1 MIQGRLNHR
10 LPAFLTSRLL
20 GFLIL
25 KAIQLPINLRRS
37 RIYFGVRTLV
47 DPVYGGSLVRPYLLA
62 VVITLLAASAA
73 QALEVAT
80 LRLKWHHQF
89 QFAGYY
95 AALEKGFYRDAG
107 LEVEILEGGPN
118 VNAIDDVVAGRAD
131 FGVGTSGALIARAH
145 GQNVVVLA
153 AVFQHSPTI
162 LLVPRRAG
170 VSSLFELR
178 DHRLM
183 DTPGSEDI
191 AAMLKIAGVDD
202 AKMLR
207 VKHNGDPRDLVSGKA
222 DAMVAYSTNEPFVLD
237 QLDVPYL
244 AFSPRDSG
252 IDFYGDNLI
261 TSEQQIKTHPKR
273 VAAFRAASLKGWQ
286 YALSHKEEIV
296 DLILRRYSQA
306 KNREALLF
314 EAKQTEVL
322 VQLDLIELGYQNPA
336 RWRAIAETYHALGML
351 PDATVPDG
359 LIYKPHGDDIPLWLK
374 AALAG
379 AVLLGLITTL
389 VTLWIARLNRRLKSE
404 IIERRE
410 AEQEIQRARAQA
422 EAARQQL
429 VAMSEAL
436 PLAMFQMEIKDGGSV
451 RYNFIGSG
459 VEHILGVPR
468 EDLMADPAVR
478 WRHVHPEDA
487 EGARRK
493 LEDATQRVRA
503 GVIEPTAEMV
513 VRAVLDR
520 QPRWVLS
527 SACAAPPLHNGTVIW
542 NGFYQ
547 DITERK
553 QAEDKLKESEAY
565 NKMLFQ
571 ESHRAIVVYD
581 PAAAGFIDCNQ
592 AAAKMYGFSSRE
604 DVLGKTPLDVSAPTQ
619 YDGID
624 SLTASQR
631 HDHSALAHGVEV
643 FEWRHQRPN
652 GEIWDAM
659 VHLML
664 FNYRDRRLLQFTL
677 DDITDSKRN
686 EVALRE
692 SEERFR
698 RLFEDSADAMLL
710 IDEGR
715 FVECNAAAVRMLRME
730 SRDQLLDHKPAD
742 LSPIIQ
748 ADGTPSVEKAQ
759 TLMANALERGS
770 LRFEWLH
777 RRADGEVFPV
787 EVLLTT
793 IKQHGRRLMHT
804 VWRDITE
811 RKRAEEAVR
820 AARQKAEEATQ
831 AKSDFLAN
839 MSHEIRTPMNGILGM
854 SHLCLK
860 TDLTPKQ
867 RDYLKKID
875 RSAHSL
881 LGIINDILDFSKIEA
896 GKLTMERIGFDLE
909 EVFDNLA
916 NMVGLRAHEKG
927 LEVLFRIAPDTP
939 LHLVGDPLR
948 LQQVLV
954 NLCSNAVKFTERG
967 EVVASVRPL
976 QIDDREVELEFAV
989 SDTGIGMTPEQQA
1002 RLFRPFTQ
1010 ADSSTTRKFGGTGL
1024 GLSISEHLV
1033 DLMAGHFHVES
1044 DPGKGSVFRF
1054 TARFG
1059 RQEQVA
1065 NHLRHLP
1072 EVDLRGMRVLVADDN
1087 ASSCEILKEMLETMS
1102 FEVTLAASAHEAI
1115 AELNRAD
1122 AGDPFQLVLMDWQMP
1137 EMDGLRAVRVIRES
1151 TPPLK
1156 HLPKIILVT
1165 AYGNELVSD
1174 QAEQAG
1180 LVGVLVKPISNSL
1193 LFDTIMHAFIEG
1205 APEAGRQRSAE
1216 EVQSAAD
1223 FNGLRVL
1230 LVEDNEINRE
1240 LASQLLRDAGVTVS
1254 LAENGREA
1262 VEKVTTE
1269 IFDGVLMDIQMPE
1282 MDGYQAAR
1290 VIRARP
1296 ELATLPIIA
1305 MTANAMAA
1313 DRANA
1318 LAAGMNE
1325 HVPKPIDPGELY
1337 AAIRRWFKPRAEEPK
1352 PQSTA
1357 ALPVGVTFRSDRKV
1371 LPEHLEGIDVVEGLK
1386 RVAGNRNL
1394 YRNLLLKFGQSQARA
1409 VEDIREALATG
1420 DQELAHRIA
1429 HTIRGVA
1436 GNIGAKELQAAATA
1450 IEIAFRESDTARAE
1464 ANLPILEAAL
1474 GRVVSSIAG
1483 FAETKSQDSGSEV
1496 DPLFDLAAVVPK
1508 LAQLEALLKNDDFDA
1523 RHIIQEL
1530 LPHFHRSR
1538 HAVKFEMLTRKV
1550 AGYDFEAAFVEFEA
1564 IKAAIE
1570 SKE

>member
-1 MIQGRLNHR
+1 MM
-10 LPAFLTSRLL
+10 PTTDL
-20 GFLIL
+20 GIL
-25 KAIQLPINLRRS
+25 
-37 RIYFGVRTLV
+37 
-47 DPVYGGSLVRPYLLA
+47 VYGGTLRRYLLA
-62 VVITLLAASAA
+62 AMMTLLGASAA
-73 QALEVAT
+73 QALDVAT
-80 LRLKWHHQF
+80 LQLKWHHQF

-107 LEVEILEGGPN
+107 LEVKILEGGPN
-118 VNAIDDVVAGRAD
+118 VNAIDDVVTGRAD
-131 FGVGTSGALIARAH
+131 FGVGTSGALIARAR

-178 DHRLM
+178 DHTLM

-191 AAMLKIAGVDD
+191 AAMLKIAGVDY
-202 AKMLR
+202 AKLPR

-222 DAMVAYSTNEPFVLD
+222 DAMVAYSTNEPFIFK
-237 QLDVPYL
+237 QLGVPYL

-261 TSEQQIKTHPKR
+261 TSEEQIKTHLAR
-273 VAAFRAASLKGWQ
+273 VTAFRAASLKGWQ

-306 KNREALLF
+306 KNRQALLF
-314 EAKQTEVL
+314 EANETEVL
-322 VQLDLIELGYQNPA
+322 VQLALIELGYQNPA
-336 RWRAIAETYHALGML
+336 RWQAIAEIYHALGML
-351 PDATVPDG
+351 PDATVPEG
-359 LIYKPHGDDIPLWLK
+359 LMYKLQGDHVPFWLK

-379 AVLLGLITTL
+379 AVLLGLVATL
-389 VTLWIARLNRRLKSE
+389 VTLWIAKLNRRLKSE

-410 AEQEIQRARAQA
+410 AEHEIQRARSQA

-436 PLAMFQMEIKDGGSV
+436 PLAMFQMEFKAGGPV
-451 RYNFIGSG
+451 RYSFVGSR
-459 VEHILGVPR
+459 VEQILGVPLT
-468 EDLMADPAVR
+468 DLMADPSVR
-478 WRHVHPEDA
+478 WRHVHPDDAEDA
-487 EGARRK
+487 RGT

-503 GVIEPTAEMV
+503 GRIEPTAEMV
-513 VRAVLDR
+513 VRAVLDG

-527 SACAAPPLHNGTVIW
+527 SACAAPPLPDGTVIW

-553 QAEDKLKESEAY
+553 QAEDKLKESETY

-571 ESHRAIVVYD
+571 ESHRPIVVYD
-581 PAAAGFIDCNQ
+581 SEAGGFIDCNQ
-592 AAAKMYGFSSRE
+592 AAVKMYGFSSRE
-604 DVLGKTPLDVSAPTQ
+604 DVLGKNQVDVSAPTQ

-624 SLTASQR
+624 SLRASQR
-631 HDHSALAHGVEV
+631 HGHTALAHGIDV

-652 GEIWDAM
+652 GEIWDAL

-664 FNYRDRRLLQFTL
+664 FNYRGRKLLQFTL

-686 EVALRE
+686 EAALRE

-730 SRDQLLDHKPAD
+730 SRDQLLNQKPAD
-742 LSPIIQ
+742 LSPVIQ
-748 ADGTPSVEKAQ
+748 ADGNPSVEKAQ
-759 TLMANALERGS
+759 TLMAKALERGS
-770 LRFEWLH
+770 LRFEWLY
-777 RRADGEVFPV
+777 RRADGEIFPV

-793 IKQHGRRLMHT
+793 IKQHGRRLIHT

-896 GKLTMERIGFDLE
+896 GKLTMERVGFDLE

-916 NMVGLRAHEKG
+916 SMVGLRAQEKG
-927 LEVLFRIAPDTP
+927 LEVLFRVARATP
-939 LHLVGDPLR
+939 VHLVGDPLR

-976 QIDDREVELEFAV
+976 KIDECEVELEFAV

-1024 GLSISEHLV
+1024 GLSISVRLV
-1033 DLMAGHFHVES
+1033 DLMAGQLRVES
-1044 DPGKGSVFRF
+1044 EPGKGSVFRF
-1054 TARFG
+1054 TAHFG
-1059 RQEQVA
+1059 RQEQPA
-1065 NHLRHLP
+1065 RLPHLP
-1072 EVDLRGMRVLVADDN
+1072 AVDLRGMRVLVVDDN
-1087 ASSCEILKEMLETMS
+1087 ASSRVILKEMLETLS
-1102 FEVTLAASAHEAI
+1102 FEVTLAASAREGI
-1115 AELNRAD
+1115 AELTRAD

-1151 TPPLK
+1151 SPPLQRP
-1156 HLPKIILVT
+1156 PKIILVT
-1165 AYGNELVSD
+1165 AYGNELVAE

-1180 LVGVLVKPISNSL
+1180 LLGVLFKPISNSL
-1193 LFDTIMHAFIEG
+1193 LFDTITHAFVEG
-1205 APEAGRQRSAE
+1205 APETGRQRSADE
-1216 EVQSAAD
+1216 AQSAAD
-1223 FNGLRVL
+1223 FTGLHVL

-1240 LASQLLRDAGVTVS
+1240 LASQLLRDAGITVS

-1262 VEKVTTE
+1262 LEKVTTE
-1269 IFDGVLMDIQMPE
+1269 SFDGVLMDIQMPE

-1290 VIRARP
+1290 AIRARP
-1296 ELATLPIIA
+1296 ELVALPIIA
-1305 MTANAMAA
+1305 MTANAMAT

-1337 AAIRRWFKPRAEEPK
+1337 GAIRRWFKPHTQVPN
-1352 PQSTA
+1352 PPSA
-1357 ALPVGVTFRSDRKV
+1357 AAPAAGMTLRPDGKV
-1371 LPEHLEGIDVVEGLK
+1371 LPEALDGVDVVDGLK
-1386 RVAGNRNL
+1386 RVAGNRDL
-1394 YRNLLLKFGQSQARA
+1394 YCNLLLKFRQSQASA
-1409 VEDIREALATG
+1409 VEEIRESLAAG
-1420 DQELAHRIA
+1420 DHERAHRIA
-1429 HTIRGVA
+1429 HTVRGVA
-1436 GNIGAKELQAAATA
+1436 GNISAKELQAAAAT
-1450 IEIAFRESDTARAE
+1450 IDIALRESETARAE
-1464 ANLPILEAAL
+1464 ANLPALEAAL
-1474 GRVVSSIAG
+1474 RRVVSSIAR
-1483 FAETKSQDSGSEV
+1483 FAETESEAPASELV
-1496 DPLFDLAAVVPK
+1496 LDPSTLVPK
-1508 LAQLEALLKNDDFDA
+1508 LAQLEVLLKTNDFDA
-1523 RHIIQEL
+1523 RHISEEL
-1530 LPHFHRSR
+1530 LPHFRRSR
-1538 HAVKFEMLTRKV
+1538 HAGKFEMLARKI

-1570 SKE
+1570 SGS

>member
-1 MIQGRLNHR
+1 M
-10 LPAFLTSRLL
+10 
-20 GFLIL
+20 
-25 KAIQLPINLRRS
+25 
-37 RIYFGVRTLV
+37 
-47 DPVYGGSLVRPYLLA
+47 
-62 VVITLLAASAA
+62 TLLAASNA
-73 QALEVAT
+73 QALDVAT
-80 LRLKWHHQF
+80 LQLKWHHQF

-95 AALEKGFYRDAG
+95 AALEQGFYRDAG
-107 LEVEILEGGPN
+107 LEVKILEGGPN
-118 VNAIDDVVAGRAD
+118 VNAIDDVVTGRAD
-131 FGVGTSGALIARAH
+131 FGVGTSGALIARAR
-145 GQNVVVLA
+145 GQPIVVLA

-162 LLVPRRAG
+162 LLVSRRAG
-170 VSSLFELR
+170 VGSLFELR
-178 DHRLM
+178 DRTLM

-191 AAMLKIAGVDD
+191 AAMLKIAGVDY
-202 AKMLR
+202 AKMPR

-222 DAMVAYSTNEPFVLD
+222 DAMVAYSTNEPFVLE
-237 QLDVPYL
+237 QLGVPYL

-252 IDFYGDNLI
+252 IDFYSDNLI
-261 TSEQQIKTHPKR
+261 TSEVQIKTHPER
-273 VAAFRAASLKGWQ
+273 VAAFRTASLKGWQ

-336 RWRAIAETYHALGML
+336 RWLAIAETYHALGML
-351 PDATVPDG
+351 PDATVPEG
-359 LIYKPHGDDIPLWLK
+359 LIYKPQGDGIPFWLK
-374 AALAG
+374 TALG
-379 AVLLGLITTL
+379 GPVLLGLVATL
-389 VTLWIARLNRRLKSE
+389 VTLWIARLNRRLRSE

-410 AEQEIQRARAQA
+410 AEHEIQRARAQA
-422 EAARQQL
+422 EAARLQL

-436 PLAMFQMEIKDGGSV
+436 PLAMFQMEFKAGGSV
-451 RYNFIGSG
+451 RYNFIGSR
-459 VEHILGVPR
+459 VEQILGVPL
-468 EDLMADPAVR
+468 EDLMADTSVR
-478 WRHVHPEDA
+478 WRHVHPDDA
-487 EGARRK
+487 ENARCT
-493 LEDATQRVRA
+493 LEDATQRVRD
-503 GVIEPTAEMV
+503 GGIEAPAEMV
-513 VRAVLDR
+513 VRAVLDG
-520 QPRWVLS
+520 QSRWILS
-527 SACAAPPLHNGTVIW
+527 SACAAPPLPDGTVIW

-553 QAEDKLKESEAY
+553 QAEDKLKESEIY

-571 ESHRAIVVYD
+571 ESHRPIVVYD
-581 PAAAGFIDCNQ
+581 PAAGGFIDCNQ
-592 AAAKMYGFSSRE
+592 AAVKMYGFLSRE
-604 DVLGKTPLDVSAPTQ
+604 DLLGKTPPDVSAPTQ
-619 YDGID
+619 YDGTD

-631 HDHSALAHGVEV
+631 HDHSALADGVEV
-643 FEWRHQRPN
+643 FEWRHQRPD

-664 FNYRDRRLLQFTL
+664 FNYRGRKLLQFTL

-686 EVALRE
+686 EAALRE

-710 IDEGR
+710 IDDAR
-715 FVECNAAAVRMLRME
+715 FVECNAAAVRMLRMQ
-730 SRDQLLDHKPAD
+730 SRDQLLNHKPAD
-742 LSPIIQ
+742 LSPVIQ

-759 TLMANALERGS
+759 TLMAKALELGS

-860 TDLTPKQ
+860 TDLTAKQ

-916 NMVGLRAHEKG
+916 SIVGLRAHEKG

-939 LHLVGDPLR
+939 VHLVGDPLR

-954 NLCSNAVKFTERG
+954 NLCSNAVKFSERG

-1024 GLSISEHLV
+1024 GLSISVRLV
-1033 DLMAGHFHVES
+1033 DLMAGHFRVES
-1044 DPGKGSVFRF
+1044 DPGNGSVFRF
-1054 TARFG
+1054 NARFG
-1059 RQEQVA
+1059 RQEQA
-1065 NHLRHLP
+1065 ARLRNLP
-1072 EVDLRGMRVLVADDN
+1072 AVDLRGMRVLVVDDN
-1087 ASSCEILKEMLETMS
+1087 SSSREILKEMLETMS
-1102 FEVTLAASAHEAI
+1102 FKVTLAASAREGI
-1115 AELNRAD
+1115 TELTRAD

-1151 TPPLK
+1151 APPLK
-1156 HLPKIILVT
+1156 HPPKIILVT

-1180 LVGVLVKPISNSL
+1180 LLGVLFKPISISL
-1193 LFDTIMHAFIEG
+1193 LFDTIMHAFIEE
-1205 APEAGRQRSAE
+1205 AREAGTQRSAE
-1216 EVQSAAD
+1216 EFQSAAD
-1223 FNGLRVL
+1223 FTGLHVL

-1240 LASQLLRDAGVTVS
+1240 LASQLLRDAGITVS

-1269 IFDGVLMDIQMPE
+1269 SFDGVLMDIQMPE

-1296 ELATLPIIA
+1296 ELVALPIIA

-1337 AAIRRWFKPRAEEPK
+1337 AAIRRWFKPRAQVLNP
-1352 PQSTA
+1352 PPATTLSD
-1357 ALPVGVTFRSDRKV
+1357 GMTFRSDGKV
-1371 LPEHLEGIDVVEGLK
+1371 LPKHLDGIDVVEGLK

-1394 YRNLLLKFGQSQARA
+1394 YRSLLLKFRQSQARA
-1409 VEDIREALATG
+1409 VEDIREALAAG
-1420 DQELAHRIA
+1420 DQERAHRIA
-1429 HTIRGVA
+1429 HTVRGVA
-1436 GNIGAKELQAAATA
+1436 GNIGAKELQFAAAA
-1450 IEIAFRESDTARAE
+1450 VDVAFRESDTARVD
-1464 ANLPILEAAL
+1464 ANLPALEAAL
-1474 GRVVSSIAG
+1474 VRVVCSIAG
-1483 FAETKSQDSGSEV
+1483 FAEIESEAPASEAV
-1496 DPLFDLAAVVPK
+1496 PLLDPAAIVPK
-1508 LAQLEALLKNDDFDA
+1508 LAQLETLLRNDDFDA
-1523 RHIIQEL
+1523 RHIIEEL
-1530 LPHFHRSR
+1530 LPHFRRSR
-1538 HAVKFEMLTRKV
+1538 HARKFEMLTRKV

-1570 SKE
+1570 SGEA

>member
-1 MIQGRLNHR
+1 M
-10 LPAFLTSRLL
+10 
-20 GFLIL
+20 
-25 KAIQLPINLRRS
+25 
-37 RIYFGVRTLV
+37 
-47 DPVYGGSLVRPYLLA
+47 
-62 VVITLLAASAA
+62 TLLAASIA
-73 QALEVAT
+73 QALDVAT
-80 LRLKWHHQF
+80 LQLKWHHQF

-95 AALEKGFYRDAG
+95 AALEQGFYRDAG
-107 LEVEILEGGPN
+107 LEVKILEGGPT
-118 VNAIDDVVAGRAD
+118 VNAIDDVVTGRAD
-131 FGVGTSGALIARAH
+131 FGVGTSGALIARAS
-145 GQNVVVLA
+145 GQPVVVLA

-178 DHRLM
+178 DRTLM

-191 AAMLKIAGVDD
+191 AAMLKIAGVDY
-202 AKMLR
+202 AKMPR

-222 DAMVAYSTNEPFVLD
+222 DAMVAYSTNEPFVFE
-237 QLDVPYL
+237 QLGVPYL

-252 IDFYGDNLI
+252 IDFYSDNLI
-261 TSEQQIKTHPKR
+261 TSEVQIKTHPER
-273 VAAFRAASLKGWQ
+273 VAAFRTASLKGWQ

-296 DLILRRYSQA
+296 DLILRHYSQA

-314 EAKQTEVL
+314 EAKQTEGL
-322 VQLDLIELGYQNPA
+322 VQLDLIELGYQSPA

-351 PDATVPDG
+351 PDATVPEG
-359 LIYKPHGDDIPLWLK
+359 LIYKPQGDDIPFWLK
-374 AALAG
+374 TALVG
-379 AVLLGLITTL
+379 AVLLGLVATL
-389 VTLWIARLNRRLKSE
+389 VTLWIARLNRRLRSE

-410 AEQEIQRARAQA
+410 AEHEIQRARAQA

-429 VAMSEAL
+429 IAMSEAL
-436 PLAMFQMEIKDGGSV
+436 PLAMFQMEFKAGGSI
-451 RYNFIGSG
+451 RYNFIGSRI
-459 VEHILGVPR
+459 EQILGVPF
-468 EDLMADPAVR
+468 EDLTADPSVR
-478 WRHVHPEDA
+478 WRHVHPDDAEDA
-487 EGARRK
+487 HST
-493 LEDATQRVRA
+493 LEDATQRLRA
-503 GVIEPTAEMV
+503 GANEPPAEMV
-513 VRAVLDR
+513 VRVVLDG
-520 QPRWVLS
+520 QLRWVLS
-527 SACAAPPLHNGTVIW
+527 SACAAPPLPDGTVIW

-547 DITERK
+547 DVTERK
-553 QAEDKLKESEAY
+553 QAEHQLKESETY

-571 ESHRAIVVYD
+571 ESHRPIVVYD
-581 PAAAGFIDCNQ
+581 PAAEGFIDCNQ
-592 AAAKMYGFSSRE
+592 AAVKMFGFSSRE
-604 DVLGKTPLDVSAPTQ
+604 DVLGKTPLDVSTPTQ
-619 YDGID
+619 YDGTD

-631 HDHSALAHGVEV
+631 HDHSALANGVEV
-643 FEWRHQRPN
+643 FEWRLQRPD

-664 FNYRDRRLLQFTL
+664 FNYRGRKLLQFTF

-686 EVALRE
+686 EAALRE

-710 IDEGR
+710 IDHTR
-715 FVECNAAAVRMLRME
+715 FVECNAAAVRMLRMK
-730 SRDQLLDHKPAD
+730 SRDQLLNHKPAD
-742 LSPIIQ
+742 LSPVIQ

-759 TLMANALERGS
+759 TLMAKALELGS

-793 IKQHGRRLMHT
+793 IKQHGRRLVHT

-820 AARQKAEEATQ
+820 AARQRAEEATQ

-860 TDLTPKQ
+860 TDLTTKQ

-896 GKLTMERIGFDLE
+896 GKLTMERIEFDLE
-909 EVFDNLA
+909 EVFNNLA
-916 NMVGLRAHEKG
+916 SIVGLRAHEKG

-939 LHLVGDPLR
+939 VHLVGDPLR

-989 SDTGIGMTPEQQA
+989 SDTGIGMTAEQQA

-1024 GLSISEHLV
+1024 GLSISMRLV
-1033 DLMAGHFHVES
+1033 DLMGGHFRVES
-1044 DPGKGSVFRF
+1044 NPGNGSVFRF
-1054 TARFG
+1054 NARFG
-1059 RQEQVA
+1059 RQEQA
-1065 NHLRHLP
+1065 ARLRNLP
-1072 EVDLRGMRVLVADDN
+1072 AVDLRGMRVLVVDDN
-1087 ASSCEILKEMLETMS
+1087 SSSREILKEMLETMS
-1102 FEVTLAASAHEAI
+1102 FKVTLAASAREGI
-1115 AELNRAD
+1115 TELTRAD

-1137 EMDGLRAVRVIRES
+1137 EMDGLRAVRLIRES
-1151 TPPLK
+1151 APPLK
-1156 HLPKIILVT
+1156 HPPKIILVT

-1180 LVGVLVKPISNSL
+1180 LLGVLFKPISNSL
-1193 LFDTIMHAFIEG
+1193 LFDTIMDAFIEG
-1205 APEAGRQRSAE
+1205 AQEAGRQPSAE
-1216 EVQSAAD
+1216 DFQSAAD
-1223 FNGLRVL
+1223 FTGLHVL

-1240 LASQLLRDAGVTVS
+1240 LASQLLRNAGIIVS

-1269 IFDGVLMDIQMPE
+1269 SFDGVLMDIQMPE

-1290 VIRARP
+1290 VIRTRP
-1296 ELATLPIIA
+1296 EFAALPIIA

-1337 AAIRRWFKPRAEEPK
+1337 AAIRQWFKPRAQVLNP
-1352 PQSTA
+1352 PPATT
-1357 ALPVGVTFRSDRKV
+1357 LPDGLTFRPDGEV
-1371 LPEHLEGIDVVEGLK
+1371 LPEHLDGIDLVEGLK

-1394 YRNLLLKFGQSQARA
+1394 YRSLLLKFRRSQALA
-1409 VEDIREALATG
+1409 VEDIREALAAG
-1420 DQELAHRIA
+1420 DPERAHRIA
-1429 HTIRGVA
+1429 HTVRGVA
-1436 GNIGAKELQAAATA
+1436 GNIGAKELQFAAAA
-1450 IEIAFRESDTARAE
+1450 VDLAFRESDSARVD
-1464 ANLPILEAAL
+1464 ANLPALEAAL
-1474 GRVVSSIAG
+1474 LRVVCSIAG
-1483 FAETKSQDSGSEV
+1483 FATTESEAPASEAV
-1496 DPLFDLAAVVPK
+1496 PLLDPAAIVPK
-1508 LAQLEALLKNDDFDA
+1508 LAQLETLLKNDDFDA
-1523 RHIIQEL
+1523 RHIIEEL
-1530 LPHFHRSR
+1530 LPHFRGSR
-1538 HAVKFEMLTRKV
+1538 YARKFEILTRKV
-1550 AGYDFEAAFVEFEA
+1550 AGYDFEAAFAEFEA

-1570 SKE
+1570 SGEV